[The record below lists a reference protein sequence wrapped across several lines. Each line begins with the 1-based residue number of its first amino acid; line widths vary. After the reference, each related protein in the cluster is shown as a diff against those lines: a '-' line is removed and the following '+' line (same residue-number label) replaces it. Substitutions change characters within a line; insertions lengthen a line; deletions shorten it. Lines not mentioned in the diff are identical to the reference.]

1 MNWQSQNGHG
11 DVKYSTGNIVNKE
24 KKIVASNQEMQT
36 VTMTFHFISI
46 RLTMAKSMLP
56 TIEDVEKWTFS
67 YTASD
72 YKLVQSL

>member
-1 MNWQSQNGHG
+1 
-11 DVKYSTGNIVNKE
+11 
-24 KKIVASNQEMQT
+24 MQT

-46 RLTMAKSMLP
+46 RLTMAKSMMP

-72 YKLVQSL
+72 HKLVQSL